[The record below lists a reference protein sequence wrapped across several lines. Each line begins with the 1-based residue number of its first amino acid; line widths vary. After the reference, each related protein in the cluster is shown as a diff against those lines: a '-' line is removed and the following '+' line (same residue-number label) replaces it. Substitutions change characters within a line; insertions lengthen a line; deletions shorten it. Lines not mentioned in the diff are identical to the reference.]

1 MIARARVVALPL
13 VAGRISASGIGTYL
27 TAMLL
32 GKCVIIT
39 EGPGSSDVLS
49 DEALF
54 VPPEDPEALATMIRR
69 AWQDQSLREKTAA
82 AGQLYA
88 ERCGNSADLYQRV
101 LEIVSQRLVRQ
112 QLT

>member
-1 MIARARVVALPL
+1 M
-13 VAGRISASGIGTYL
+13 
-27 TAMLL
+27 
-32 GKCVIIT
+32 
-39 EGPGSSDVLS
+39 LS

-88 ERCGNSADLYQRV
+88 ARCGNSADLYQRV
-101 LEIVSQRLVRQ
+101 LEVVSQRLVRQ